1 MSKARINLSTIKSVV
16 NSAASSTKQFLW
28 DTEVRGFGVYKNS
41 IGVPTFVYQY
51 RFRGGTAQRITL
63 GTLGELT
70 VESARTFASTL
81 AHRVRTGTDP
91 VAKKRADIAAAEAE
105 TGLGIAGYFDGYL
118 ERRRTGSDPMSPS
131 QENVFRRD
139 LVAHL
144 GASRLDKLTV
154 ADVDG
159 FKAELYN
166 RGPSMVRSGLVCLR
180 TIINDAINRGALV
193 RTAAHAFEVP
203 ATAKRERRIDEWEA
217 CRLLEAARDLG
228 GPRGDVLEV
237 LIRLG
242 KRKEEVAELPW
253 EELDMQKR
261 HWRLPSDRNKSKK
274 PHLILLPDQVYDI
287 IARQQPDAAKRKGP
301 VFTINGTAPVEM
313 GSQVKDFLDALL
325 HRRVEMRN
333 RQDGTSKRFEQY
345 TVHDVRKAP
354 ASRLAEAPFMY
365 SRDLINSMLLHT
377 NGDELDAVYILTKLV
392 QETADMVQRWN
403 DHVDAIMPQDP
414 SGIAD
419 HDLQPMTP
427 SERRDRLHAFREGWN
442 KRADQIRAET
452 KGAEKPKRRRKG

>member
-1 MSKARINLSTIKSVV
+1 MAKARINLSTIKQVV
-16 NSAASSTKQFLW
+16 NSGASSTKQFLW

-41 IGVPTFVYQY
+41 VGVPTFVYQY
-51 RFRGGTAQRITL
+51 RFSGGRAQRVTL

-70 VESARTFASTL
+70 VESARTLASTL
-81 AHRVRTGTDP
+81 AHQVRTGTDP
-91 VAKKRADIAAAEAE
+91 IAKKRADAAAAEAE
-105 TGLGIAGYFDGYL
+105 TGLVITGYFEGYL

-139 LVAHL
+139 LLAHL
-144 GASRLDKLTV
+144 GTWRLDKLKV
-154 ADVDG
+154 EDVDG
-159 FKAELYN
+159 FKAELYD

-203 ATAKRERRIDEWEA
+203 ATTKRERRIDEWET

-253 EELDMQKR
+253 EELDMEKR
-261 HWRLPSDRNKSKK
+261 QWRLPSDRNKSKT
-274 PHLILLPDQVYDI
+274 PHLIPLPKQVYDI
-287 IARQQPDAAKRKGP
+287 IARQQPDATKRKGP
-301 VFTINGTAPVEM
+301 VFTLNGTAPVEM

-325 HRRVEMRN
+325 HRRIEMRN

-345 TVHDVRKAP
+345 TIHDVRKAP

-392 QETADMVQRWN
+392 QETGEMVQRWN
-403 DHVDAIMPQDP
+403 DHIDEIMSNAVACLLGQGLE
-414 SGIAD
+414 S
-419 HDLQPMTP
+419 MKP
-427 SERRDRLHAFREGWN
+427 SERKDRLRDFREGWS
-442 KRADQIRAET
+442 KRADQIRAEAT
-452 KGAEKPKRRRKG
+452 KGDKPKKRRKG